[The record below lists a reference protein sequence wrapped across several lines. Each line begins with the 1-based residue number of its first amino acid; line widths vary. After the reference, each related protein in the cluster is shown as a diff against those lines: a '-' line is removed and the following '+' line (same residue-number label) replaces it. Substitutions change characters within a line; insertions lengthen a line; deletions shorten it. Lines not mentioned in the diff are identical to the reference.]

1 MVARLWVYAAADKN
15 ARGSEGRVRQFQTMA
30 LAVAKPNG
38 QSNLPE
44 TMLTIAEAMAKLEIE
59 PLPRNYELLHEM
71 LRGGNADLQ
80 RDFAALGPRP
90 RQADLDDLGLHY
102 RLAGHCGLAASRC
115 QSEAARLLGGLKEQ
129 LALGITGK
137 QAFSRSLEATTR
149 ALAAPGT
156 SLADS
161 LRAVDALQAG
171 LAELIVAETA
181 IGQALNQGVIRLER
195 IDRGLDALDAAALQD
210 KLTHLPNRLAFLRRL
225 EDMYR
230 PEATPPRGALLLID
244 IDDFSRINQTFGE
257 RAGDRLLKRLA
268 TYLRKSIKKSDFFA
282 RIAGDD
288 FAFLFDDIDQPDA
301 VIIAGRLR
309 AGIAEQ
315 LAFAT
320 SEPGERD
327 HLTVSIGIVLTGHV
341 ASAVELQARAQ
352 AALAAAKA
360 DTRQPI
366 KGSLG

>member
-1 MVARLWVYAAADKN
+1 M
-15 ARGSEGRVRQFQTMA
+15 RQSQTMA

-38 QSNLPE
+38 QPILPE
-44 TMLTIAEAMAKLEIE
+44 TMLVIAEAMAKLGIE
-59 PLPRNYELLHEM
+59 PLPRNYELLHEV
-71 LRGGNADLQ
+71 LKGGNADLQ
-80 RDFAALGPRP
+80 RDFAGLGHRP

-102 RLAGHCGLAASRC
+102 RLASHCGLAASRG
-115 QSEAARLLGGLKEQ
+115 QSEAARLLRGLKEQ

-137 QAFSRSLEATTR
+137 QAFARSLEATTR
-149 ALAAPGT
+149 ALNATGT

-171 LAELIVAETA
+171 LTELIITETA
-181 IGQALNQGVIRLER
+181 IGRALDHGASRLEQ
-195 IDRGLDALDAAALQD
+195 IDRGLDALDAAALRD
-210 KLTHLPNRLAFLRRL
+210 KLTHLPNRLAFLRKL

-244 IDDFSRINQTFGE
+244 IDDFRRINRTFGE

-268 TYLRKSIKKSDFFA
+268 TYLRKSIKKSDFIA
-282 RIAGDD
+282 RIGGDD

-301 VIIAGRLR
+301 VAIAGRLR
-309 AGIAEQ
+309 AGIAEH
-315 LAFAT
+315 LVFAT
-320 SEPGERD
+320 SEPGEGD
-327 HLTVSIGIVLTGHV
+327 HLTVSIGIALTGRA
-341 ASAVELQARAQ
+341 ASAAELQARAQ

-366 KGSLG
+366 RVSLG